1 LAASEVGRAREYFS
15 LEAVQVT
22 CGSNGMPTATVKLK
36 NPNGENIVNAAVGTG
51 PVHAVFTAIDEI
63 VKAPSELIEYSINAV
78 TEGIDALGHASVRL
92 RASTNDGRVNP
103 QHGSGQTHVFH
114 GNAADSDVIVAST
127 KAYLAALNRLL
138 AMLGTY
144 DKTENPDTTA
154 RVSAN

>member
-1 LAASEVGRAREYFS
+1 
-15 LEAVQVT
+15 
-22 CGSNGMPTATVKLK
+22 MPTATVKLK
-36 NPNGENIVNAAVGTG
+36 DPNGEHVVNAAVGTG

-92 RASTNDGRVNP
+92 RASANDGRLNP
-103 QHGSGQTHVFH
+103 QHGSGQTQVFH

-144 DKTENPDTTA
+144 EKTDDAAPRA
-154 RVSAN
+154 HVAN

>member
-1 LAASEVGRAREYFS
+1 
-15 LEAVQVT
+15 
-22 CGSNGMPTATVKLK
+22 
-36 NPNGENIVNAAVGTG
+36 
-51 PVHAVFTAIDEI
+51 VHAVFTAIDEI

-92 RASTNDGRVNP
+92 RATASDGRVNP
-103 QHGSGQTHVFH
+103 QHGSGHSQVFH

-144 DKTENPDTTA
+144 EKPDEA
-154 RVSAN
+154 AQRAQVAN

>member
-1 LAASEVGRAREYFS
+1 
-15 LEAVQVT
+15 
-22 CGSNGMPTATVKLK
+22 
-36 NPNGENIVNAAVGTG
+36 
-51 PVHAVFTAIDEI
+51 VHAVFTAIDEI

-92 RASTNDGRVNP
+92 RADTSDGRVNP
-103 QHGSGQTHVFH
+103 QHGGSGQTQVFH

-144 DKTENPDTTA
+144 EKTDDAAP
-154 RVSAN
+154 RVHVAN